1 MGTNHTPEPWVI
13 HRYDHPQLMHARIST
28 VGEFGESITI
38 AQVCTI
44 ALQNYEI
51 SEANAARIVACVNSC
66 AGFSN
71 EELETLGHFKAMH
84 ETIVAENK
92 QLRKERIKM
101 RSLLLQFISAFEGEN
116 EGREMTKEAR
126 LPEPKWVKEAKQITK

>member
-1 MGTNHTPEPWVI
+1 MGTKHTPEPWI
-13 HRYDHPQLMHARIST
+13 GDDSRIISQDKNLICQFWGRDEENFDNAR
-28 VGEFGESITI
+28 ENE
-38 AQVCTI
+38 
-44 ALQNYEI
+44 
-51 SEANAARIVACVNSC
+51 ARIVACVNSC

-101 RSLLLQFISAFEGEN
+101 HSLLLQFISAFEGEN
-116 EGREMTKEAR
+116 EGREMTKQAR